1 MFCNKCGNQ
10 LEDNA
15 VFCAKCGNRVD
26 GAPAPAQKP
35 ARPVAPKVTKPLFV
49 LGLILWFGGAPISI
63 SYMGAMAM
71 PGLLT
76 HCGGTFCTVLAV
88 IFYSLGIL
96 ASLLPSAGGLIGN
109 NLPETVK
116 ALLCKKTYIISIG
129 SINKRQAAFITPVVT
144 AICASIPEFCRYI
157 RRFASLTERVLVL
170 EKYIT
175 ERKYSFQC
183 QITERI
189 RTETIATPDDGIT
202 ILKNVPSALAP
213 SIEAASSSSFGS
225 PLKNCIYMNII
236 RPELKP
242 TESSDGR

>member
-35 ARPVAPKVTKPLFV
+35 ARPVAPKVTKPVSAATLGYLRISSFALFV

-96 ASLLPSAGGLIGN
+96 ASLLPFAGGLIGN
-109 NLPETVK
+109 YLPENVK
-116 ALLCKKTYIISIG
+116 ALLCKKPYI
-129 SINKRQAAFITPVVT
+129 QLFCAFIAFVFYIV
-144 AICASIPEFCRYI
+144 AFSIILAQGGC
-157 RRFASLTERVLVL
+157 
-170 EKYIT
+170 
-175 ERKYSFQC
+175 
-183 QITERI
+183 
-189 RTETIATPDDGIT
+189 GIT
-202 ILKNVPSALAP
+202 
-213 SIEAASSSSFGS
+213 FY
-225 PLKNCIYMNII
+225 CIFSLLLQIAHMGMLYYINT
-236 RPELKP
+236 K
-242 TESSDGR
+242 TN